1 MNGRIIILEDDEDIR
16 ELFYVFLKE
25 HGFEVHLFSQVF
37 ENLAD
42 LERLAPDLLI
52 VDLFIGGTQEG
63 WEFVRRLKAHPPTA
77 HIPLILCTAGKLTS
91 EQESTTKSY
100 GISILY
106 KPFELDELHLLVH
119 RFMASPS
126 SVAERPLAME

>member
-1 MNGRIIILEDDEDIR
+1 MNGRIAILEDDEDIR
-16 ELFYVFLKE
+16 ELFYIFLQE
-25 HGFEVHLFSQVF
+25 HGFEIHLFSQIF

-42 LERLAPDLLI
+42 VERLAPDLLI

-63 WEFVRRLKAHPPTA
+63 WEFVHLLKAHPPTS

-91 EQESTTKSY
+91 EQESTTASY
-100 GISILY
+100 GIPILY

-119 RFMASPS
+119 RFIVS
-126 SVAERPLAME
+126 SSIVAERPLAME